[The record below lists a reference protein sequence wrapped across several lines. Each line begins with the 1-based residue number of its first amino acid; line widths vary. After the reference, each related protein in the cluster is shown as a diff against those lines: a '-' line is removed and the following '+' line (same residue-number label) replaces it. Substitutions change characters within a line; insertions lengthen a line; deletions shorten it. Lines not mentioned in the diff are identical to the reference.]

1 MVDGG
6 RVFLGNFRI
15 LACVSDL
22 LRAAYAWLDVNACI
36 DFPDPRDAVA
46 PRLQRRFGTPSAVLA
61 AYHSHEVE
69 PLLHEVE
76 RVARAGHWCVG
87 WLRYEAALAFDA
99 AFADALHAPPAGEP
113 LAWFGV
119 HEQALDFD
127 EPDAAVQAPQLSW
140 QPGIERAAFDA
151 AITEILA
158 AIAAGDCYQVN
169 LTTQLVGQL
178 QGDVP
183 SDVPAL
189 FAALR
194 QAQPMG
200 YVAAVDSGAEQVLSV
215 SPELFFDWD
224 GEHILTRPMKG
235 TAVRGTTPADDAA
248 RAEAMCASPK
258 ERAENVMIVDL
269 LRNDLSRIALP
280 HSVQVPRLFHAEAL
294 PTVWQMTSDVVA
306 RTRPDVRLAEVFR
319 ALFPCGSI
327 TGAPK
332 RQAMRWIHRLECGP
346 RGVYCGA
353 VGVVRPGA
361 GPGRLHATFNVP
373 IRTVVA
379 RGSELRCGIGSGITA
394 SSSAAAEWQE
404 WGHKRMFL
412 EQI

>member
-1 MVDGG
+1 M
-6 RVFLGNFRI
+6 N
-15 LACVSDL
+15 S
-22 LRAAYAWLDVNACI
+22 CI
-36 DFPDPRDAVA
+36 DFPDPRDAAA
-46 PRLQRRFGTPSAVLA
+46 PRLRRRFGAPQAVLA
-61 AYHSHEVE
+61 AYRPEEVA
-69 PLLHEVE
+69 PLLDAVE
-76 RVARAGHWCVG
+76 QAARAGNWCVG
-87 WLRYEAALAFDA
+87 WLRYEAAQAFDA
-99 AFADALHAPPAGEP
+99 AFAGTLHAPAAGEP

-119 HEQALDFD
+119 HEQTLDFA
-127 EPDAAVQAPQLSW
+127 EPAAVAQPPQVRW
-140 QPGIERAAFDA
+140 QPGIGRAAFDA
-151 AITEILA
+151 AIAEILA

-169 LTTQLVGQL
+169 LTTQLLGEM
-178 QGDVP
+178 QGDMP
-183 SDVPAL
+183 SDVAAL

-200 YVAAVDSGAEQVLSV
+200 YVAAIDSGAEQVLSV

-224 GEHILTRPMKG
+224 GARILTRPMKG
-235 TAVRGTTPADDAA
+235 TAARGATPAEDAA
-248 RAEAMCASPK
+248 SAEAMRASPK

-306 RTRPDVRLAEVFR
+306 QTRPGLRLAEVFA

-332 RQAMRWIHRLECGP
+332 RQAMRWIHRLENGP

-361 GPGRLHATFNVP
+361 ETGGLHATFNVP

-394 SSSAAAEWQE
+394 SSSAEAEWQE

-412 EQI
+412 EKV